1 MQNKMSSGLYSV
13 VLLNSFTV
21 FPEYLIS
28 VSILYVLIVMVL
40 VTYNVYGLMIQKA
53 LSECIALML
62 FMACYLMIN
71 DDLIALEIL
80 APYTLTPE
88 LNPTPTE
95 SEFLTYYN
103 INDLIVTSNIA
114 SFNNSII
121 NDYFGFLTKFIV
133 CFSSAIY
140 FMLIANSLK
149 EQRLTSFEYLLITLF
164 AVLGLMLLCSSNDL
178 LTAYLAIELS
188 SLTAYV
194 LASFR
199 KTSNY
204 SVESGLK
211 YFITGSIS
219 SAFFLLGSSFIY
231 GLSGSIN
238 FTIFNQLFGDTTILD
253 PSITLSLANPTFAYE
268 TEQAN
273 RFMMVLLHV
282 VEEPD
287 LHSAIMKTIAYF
299 QEGYFA
305 SLMVFDYSFI
315 VEVGLALI
323 CFSLFIK
330 LALAP
335 FHLWSLDVYEGSP
348 TSAAFF
354 FAVIGKLSIFV
365 LLIRLCF
372 QSFPHASE
380 SWQFYSLWVGLFS
393 IFVGCF
399 GGLKQRKLKTLL
411 AYSSTSHMGYSLVAF
426 SAGTYFA
433 IQMMVFALVVYI
445 IAGLCTWSIIL
456 LLRLKK
462 KNLGNK
468 YNKELG
474 DLILL
479 RKSNPSLALALAITM
494 FSVAGIPPMA
504 GFISKMSL
512 FLPVLN
518 LSHYSLYIAAAL
530 ISFLLSLIST
540 FYYIRVIKILYFE
553 STLVGRLYHSI
564 NTNQTLT
571 LSILVFLLLFIFINP
586 TLLYL
591 LTYKAKL
598 SLH

>member
-1 MQNKMSSGLYSV
+1 MQNKISSGLYSA

-71 DDLIALEIL
+71 DDLIALEISV
-80 APYTLTPE
+80 PY
-88 LNPTPTE
+88 N
-95 SEFLTYYN
+95 N
-103 INDLIVTSNIA
+103 NDIFVISSIT

-121 NDYFGFLTKFIV
+121 NDYFGFFTKFIV

-164 AVLGLMLLCSSNDL
+164 AVLGLMLLCTSNDL

-231 GLSGSIN
+231 GLTSSIN
-238 FTIFNQLFGDTTILD
+238 FTMFSKFFGNITVIE
-253 PSITLSLANPTFAYE
+253 PSVGISLANP
-268 TEQAN
+268 
-273 RFMMVLLHV
+273 
-282 VEEPD
+282 
-287 LHSAIMKTIAYF
+287 S
-299 QEGYFA
+299 EGFLA
-305 SLMVFDYSFI
+305 SLTLFDYSFA

-372 QSFPHASE
+372 QSFPQASE
-380 SWQFYSLWVGLFS
+380 SWQFYSLWIGLLS
-393 IFVGCF
+393 IFVGCL

-433 IQMMVFALVVYI
+433 VQMIVFALVVYI

-462 KNLGNK
+462 KGFSNK

-504 GFISKMSL
+504 GFISKISL
-512 FLPVLN
+512 FLPVIN

-530 ISFLLSLIST
+530 ISFLLSLLST

-553 STLVGRLYHSI
+553 STLVGRLYYSI

-571 LSILVFLLLFIFINP
+571 LSILVFLLLFIFVNP

-598 SLH
+598 SLY

>member
-1 MQNKMSSGLYSV
+1 MQNKISSGLYSV

-62 FMACYLMIN
+62 LMACYLMIN

-80 APYTLTPE
+80 VPYTT
-88 LNPTPTE
+88 
-95 SEFLTYYN
+95 
-103 INDLIVTSNIA
+103 NDVSVISSIT

-121 NDYFGFLTKFIV
+121 NDYFGFFTKFIV

-164 AVLGLMLLCSSNDL
+164 AVLGLMLLCTSNDL

-231 GLSGSIN
+231 GITSSIN
-238 FTIFNQLFGDTTILD
+238 FTMFSKFFGNITVIE
-253 PSITLSLANPTFAYE
+253 PSVALNLANSTSAFE
-268 TEQAN
+268 LTEG
-273 RFMMVLLHV
+273 F
-282 VEEPD
+282 
-287 LHSAIMKTIAYF
+287 
-299 QEGYFA
+299 FA
-305 SLMVFDYSFI
+305 SLTLFDYNFA

-372 QSFPHASE
+372 QSFPQASE

-426 SAGTYFA
+426 STGTYFA
-433 IQMMVFALVVYI
+433 VQMIVFALVVYI

-462 KNLGNK
+462 KGINHK

-504 GFISKMSL
+504 GFISKISL
-512 FLPVLN
+512 FLPVIN

-530 ISFLLSLIST
+530 ISFLLSLLST

-553 STLVGRLYHSI
+553 STLVGRLYYSI

-571 LSILVFLLLFIFINP
+571 LSILVFLLLFIFVNP

-591 LTYKAKL
+591 LTYKAQL
-598 SLH
+598 SLY

>member
-1 MQNKMSSGLYSV
+1 MQNKISSGLYSV

-40 VTYNVYGLMIQKA
+40 VTYNVYGIMIQKA
-53 LSECIALML
+53 LSECIALTL
-62 FMACYLMIN
+62 FMACYLMVN
-71 DDLIALEIL
+71 DDLIALEI
-80 APYTLTPE
+80 
-88 LNPTPTE
+88 PT
-95 SEFLTYYN
+95 SYSA
-103 INDLIVTSNIA
+103 INDLTVMSNIS

-121 NDYFGFLTKFIV
+121 NDYFGFFTKFIV

-140 FMLIANSLK
+140 FMLIASSLK

-178 LTAYLAIELS
+178 LTAYLAIELF
-188 SLTAYV
+188 SLASYV

-204 SVESGLK
+204 SLESGLK
-211 YFITGSIS
+211 YFITGAIS

-231 GLSGSIN
+231 GFTGSIN
-238 FTIFNQLFGDTTILD
+238 FTFFAKLFGYSTILD
-253 PSITLSLANPTFAYE
+253 PYVLVNLVENGDANNAYYHFQTF
-268 TEQAN
+268 
-273 RFMMVLLHV
+273 
-282 VEEPD
+282 
-287 LHSAIMKTIAYF
+287 
-299 QEGYFA
+299 
-305 SLMVFDYSFI
+305 FDYSFA

-354 FAVIGKLSIFV
+354 FAVISKLSIFV

-372 QSFPHASE
+372 QGYPNSSE

-393 IFVGCF
+393 IFVGCL

-433 IQMMVFALVVYI
+433 VQMIIFALVIYI

-462 KNLGNK
+462 KGLGNK

-479 RKSNPSLALALAITM
+479 RKSNPSLAFALAITM
-494 FSVAGIPPMA
+494 FSLAGIPPMA

-518 LSHYSLYIAAAL
+518 LSHHSLYVAAAL
-530 ISFLLSLIST
+530 TSFLLSLIST
-540 FYYIRVIKILYFE
+540 FYYIRVIKVLYFE
-553 STLVGRLYHSI
+553 STLVGRLYYPI

-571 LSILVFLLLFIFINP
+571 LSILVFLLLFIFVNP

-598 SLH
+598 SLY

>member
-1 MQNKMSSGLYSV
+1 MQNKISSGLYSV
-13 VLLNSFTV
+13 ILLNSFTV

-80 APYTLTPE
+80 TPYSTVTDLT
-88 LNPTPTE
+88 
-95 SEFLTYYN
+95 
-103 INDLIVTSNIA
+103 VTSNIT
-114 SFNNSII
+114 SFNHSII
-121 NDYFGFLTKFIV
+121 NDYFGFFTKFVV
-133 CFSSAIY
+133 CFSSAFY

-188 SLTAYV
+188 SLASYV

-199 KTSNY
+199 KSSNY

-211 YFITGSIS
+211 YFITGAIS

-231 GLSGSIN
+231 GFTSSIN
-238 FTIFNQLFGDTTILD
+238 FTIFATLFGESTQLD
-253 PSITLSLANPTFAYE
+253 STVLLNIGNDSLNNLSQYPTF
-268 TEQAN
+268 
-273 RFMMVLLHV
+273 
-282 VEEPD
+282 
-287 LHSAIMKTIAYF
+287 
-299 QEGYFA
+299 
-305 SLMVFDYSFI
+305 FDYSFA

-354 FAVIGKLSIFV
+354 FAVISKLSIFV
-365 LLIRLCF
+365 LLVRLCF
-372 QSFPHASE
+372 QGYSNSSE
-380 SWQFYSLWVGLFS
+380 SWQFYSLWIGLFS
-393 IFVGCF
+393 IFVGCL

-411 AYSSTSHMGYSLVAF
+411 AYSSTSHMGYSLIAF
-426 SAGTYFA
+426 STGTYFG
-433 IQMMVFALVVYI
+433 IQMMIFALVIYI

-462 KNLGNK
+462 KGLGNK

-474 DLILL
+474 DLVLL
-479 RKSNPSLALALAITM
+479 RKSNPSLAFALSITM

-530 ISFLLSLIST
+530 ISFLLSVIST

-553 STLVGRLYHSI
+553 STLVGRLYYSI

-571 LSILVFLLLFIFINP
+571 LSILVFLLLFIFVNP

-591 LTYKAKL
+591 LTYKAKF
-598 SLH
+598 SLY

>member
-80 APYTLTPE
+80 TPYGAISDLTL
-88 LNPTPTE
+88 
-95 SEFLTYYN
+95 
-103 INDLIVTSNIA
+103 TSNIT
-114 SFNNSII
+114 SFNHSIA
-121 NDYFGFLTKFIV
+121 NDYFGFFTKFVV

-140 FMLIANSLK
+140 FMLIAESLK

-188 SLTAYV
+188 SLASYV

-199 KTSNY
+199 KSSNY

-211 YFITGSIS
+211 YFITGAIS

-231 GLSGSIN
+231 GFTSSIN
-238 FTIFNQLFGDTTILD
+238 FTVFATLFGDSTQLD
-253 PSITLSLANPTFAYE
+253 SIALLNIGNDDLINLTQYPTF
-268 TEQAN
+268 
-273 RFMMVLLHV
+273 
-282 VEEPD
+282 
-287 LHSAIMKTIAYF
+287 
-299 QEGYFA
+299 
-305 SLMVFDYSFI
+305 FDYSFA

-354 FAVIGKLSIFV
+354 FAVISKLSIFV
-365 LLIRLCF
+365 LLVRLCF
-372 QSFPHASE
+372 QGYANSSE

-393 IFVGCF
+393 IFVGCS

-411 AYSSTSHMGYSLVAF
+411 AYSSTSHMGYSLIAF
-426 SAGTYFA
+426 STGTYFG
-433 IQMMVFALVVYI
+433 IQMMIFALVIYI

-462 KNLGNK
+462 KGLGNK

-474 DLILL
+474 DLVLL
-479 RKSNPSLALALAITM
+479 RKSNPSLAFALSITM

-518 LSHYSLYIAAAL
+518 LSHYSLYVAAAL
-530 ISFLLSLIST
+530 ISFLLSVIST

-553 STLVGRLYHSI
+553 STLVGRLYYSI

-571 LSILVFLLLFIFINP
+571 LSILVFLLLFIFVNP

-591 LTYKAKL
+591 LTYKAKF
-598 SLH
+598 SLY